1 MNWRYAVV
9 TDTTL
14 DDFLS
19 QYSPQVRE
27 LALGTRALILRVFPD
42 ALEQVDVP
50 SKIIAYG
57 TGRKYADLVCAVA
70 PFTFHV
76 NLMFS
81 QGAVLT
87 DPVGLLQGSGKRAR
101 HVKITRLENLE
112 QPAMRELLEEAVRRK
127 R

>member
-1 MNWRYAVV
+1 MPEA
-9 TDTTL
+9 TL
-14 DDFLS
+14 QEFLS
-19 QYSPQVRE
+19 SYSPQVRE
-27 LALGTRALILRVFPD
+27 LALAARALILRVFPD
-42 ALEQVDVP
+42 ALEQVDAP

-57 TGRKYADLVCAVA
+57 TGLKYADLVCAVA

-76 NLMFS
+76 NLMFG

-101 HVKITRLENLE
+101 HVKINRLEDLE